1 MSELD
6 RVSGTNT
13 VSLDAFADLL
23 DGLLNTGIA
32 VVGDLII
39 SVGGVD
45 LVRVDVRAL
54 VAGVEA
60 AA

>member
-1 MSELD
+1 MSELE
-6 RVSGTNT
+6 RVGGT

-23 DGLLNTGIA
+23 DGLLDTGIA

-39 SVGGVD
+39 SVVGVD
-45 LVRVDVRAL
+45 LVRVDLRAL

-60 AA
+60 TA